1 MYPVM
6 GNPYGKTL
14 YIRDLWVS
22 YPQES
27 LEKYNKYHRY
37 PVRGTPNCPLIEGI
51 FQSHMLHGTGIFT
64 IH

>member
-6 GNPYGKTL
+6 GNPYIMGI
-14 YIRDLWVS
+14 YGFFH
-22 YPQES
+22 PQES
-27 LEKYNKYHRY
+27 LENTINTI
-37 PVRGTPNCPLIEGI
+37 GTLLGYTRPCPLIEGI